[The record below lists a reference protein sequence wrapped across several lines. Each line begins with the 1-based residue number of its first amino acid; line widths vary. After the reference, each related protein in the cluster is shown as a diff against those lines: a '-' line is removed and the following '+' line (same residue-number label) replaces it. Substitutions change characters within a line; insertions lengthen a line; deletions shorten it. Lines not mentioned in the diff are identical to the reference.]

1 MGKSDEKDDAH
12 TIEPFACVEAG
23 ERYKLW
29 RRDIL
34 ALSAKYTDDS
44 GSSCADYLID
54 QDQGGNGVGAPPIP
68 SVKQKGVRDGVSY
81 QQRQK
86 LVSLRQQRAKKAW
99 ATIYNNISCA
109 TY

>member
-54 QDQGGNGVGAPPIP
+54 QDQGGNGVARPTRAP
-68 SVKQKGVRDGVSY
+68 
-81 QQRQK
+81 
-86 LVSLRQQRAKKAW
+86 
-99 ATIYNNISCA
+99 CA
-109 TY
+109 R